1 MRLRESR
8 ATLNA
13 SLTTIVALDSRS
25 QIVRYIAEWLGMRGL
40 DVNDSMVHFEPCGI
54 NPHTGWDEYRVT
66 VDGFG
71 VFGFTDGPC
80 PRGLPGMPIWPLQ
93 ERIFPA
99 EIETAFDVPYV

>member
-13 SLTTIVALDSRS
+13 SLTTIVAIECQS
-25 QIVRYIAEWLGMRGL
+25 QMVGYIADRLSMRGL
-40 DVNDSMVHFEPCGI
+40 DVTDSMVHSEPCGL
-54 NPHTGWDEYRVT
+54 NPGTGWDEYRVV

-80 PRGLPGMPIWPLQ
+80 PRGLAETPSQQPHD
-93 ERIFPA
+93 RTYPA
-99 EIETAFDVPYV
+99 EIETAFDVPYA